1 MKKISVIVPIYNAE
15 KYLEKC
21 IESIMSQTYKDI
33 ELILVNDGS
42 TDNSEKIINKYVN
55 SKDINVIYVKKE
67 NGGLS
72 DARNFGLKYATG
84 DYYAFIDSDDYIE
97 KKTFEEMSKYMEE
110 KYDMIKMKIKKVNE
124 EGKVLEENFSPTFT
138 NKTGEEAFD
147 ILCWQDKMTEVAWG
161 YIYRAKFWKDNK
173 FEYAKGLYHED
184 FGLTPLIMLN
194 AKKVA
199 STNIYGYNYV
209 QTANSMVRDNKEK
222 AFIRAKDL
230 LKHYDNMI
238 KVIND
243 YDITKKS
250 KENIK
255 QYYTNSIIL
264 AIDNLNTNKE
274 KEEYINDIKER
285 GMIKNIKVK
294 NFRQAMKKFLLII
307 NMKLYLRLKK
317 WTKEKGN
324 NND

>member
-1 MKKISVIVPIYNAE
+1 M
-15 KYLEKC
+15 
-21 IESIMSQTYKDI
+21 
-33 ELILVNDGS
+33 
-42 TDNSEKIINKYVN
+42 
-55 SKDINVIYVKKE
+55 
-67 NGGLS
+67 
-72 DARNFGLKYATG
+72 
-84 DYYAFIDSDDYIE
+84 
-97 KKTFEEMSKYMEE
+97 
-110 KYDMIKMKIKKVNE
+110 
-124 EGKVLEENFSPTFT
+124 
-138 NKTGEEAFD
+138 
-147 ILCWQDKMTEVAWG
+147 
-161 YIYRAKFWKDNK
+161 
-173 FEYAKGLYHED
+173 
-184 FGLTPLIMLN
+184 
-194 AKKVA
+194 
-199 STNIYGYNYV
+199 
-209 QTANSMVRDNKEK
+209 
-222 AFIRAKDL
+222 

-294 NFRQAMKKFLLII
+294 NFRQAMKKFLLTI